1 MQLKAERYRSR
12 FRILLPRLALRWWL
26 VAPDALKK
34 TGANYPPQRPT
45 SRPRRNREQSP
56 TSARNSPVKT
66 TPMLGKL
73 LTISASEFVAS
84 SSSRR
89 RSSSAILPL
98 VLSLSEASFAAS
110 ADYLAWATDRLFV
123 HRRRLRRDLRLRDL
137 HDAR

>member
-45 SRPRRNREQSP
+45 SRPRRNREESP
-56 TSARNSPVKT
+56 TSARNSAVKT

-98 VLSLSEASFAAS
+98 VLSLSAAS